1 MKTKNVLLV
10 EDSPYDVD
18 LTLGALKPYQITNK
32 IDVAR
37 DGGEALDYLYRR
49 GLFAEREP
57 GNPLL
62 ILLDLQ
68 MPKVDGIEVLRQIR
82 ADPLLRLIPVVVFT
96 SSSEQQDVV
105 DSYELGVNAYIVK
118 PVEFGKFSE
127 AVRHLGLFWLLMN
140 EPPPG

>member
-32 IDVAR
+32 VDVDR
-37 DGGEALDYLYRR
+37 DGGEALDYLYCR
-49 GLFAEREP
+49 GLFATREP

-82 ADPLLRLIPVVVFT
+82 ADPVLRLIPVVVFT
-96 SSSEQQDVV
+96 SSSEQQDIV